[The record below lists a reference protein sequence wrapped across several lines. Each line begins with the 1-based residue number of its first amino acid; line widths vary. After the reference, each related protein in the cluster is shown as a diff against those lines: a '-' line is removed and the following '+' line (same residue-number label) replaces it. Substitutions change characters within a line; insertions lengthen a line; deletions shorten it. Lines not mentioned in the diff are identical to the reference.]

1 MKTYIDPVIRARIQR
16 AWNQLRPEQRA
27 RLQPLVEGSRL
38 AMKAI
43 QARGVPSA
51 SDFPREALLL
61 HAALTDDGDNALAS
75 LESGIVFGVDGI
87 GEIIGTGKY
96 EQVDPGWAES
106 LAEWLEHFITGIHEF
121 NTSPAVVPIPENVM
135 IALAGDWGTGK

>member
-1 MKTYIDPVIRARIQR
+1 LHIK
-16 AWNQLRPEQRA
+16 
-27 RLQPLVEGSRL
+27 S
-38 AMKAI
+38 I